1 MCNLIRKFSPGME
14 NDILTPLLKDFKIA
28 YILID
33 VEIDSLPPV
42 PVPTISASGTCLP
55 LTENARRLLLIHS
68 ILGAAAIHIHTAFS
82 KSGLCAGSKIRR
94 INGAKRIFES
104 LIVARGEGPV
114 DQHIIGRLNPIIG
127 VSFG

>member
-1 MCNLIRKFSPGME
+1 ME
-14 NDILTPLLKDFKIA
+14 NDVLTPILKDFKIA
-28 YILID
+28 YVLID

-42 PVPTISASGTCLP
+42 PAPTMSASGVCLP
-55 LTENARRLLLIHS
+55 LTEDARRLLLIHS

-104 LIVARGEGPV
+104 LLIARGAGPV
-114 DQHIIGRLNPIIG
+114 NQRTIGRLNPIIG
-127 VSFG
+127 VSLG